1 MKYQKHDIFVALNDI
16 DLHDAKVVSI
26 KTDLRY
32 FGRHDFNSSQE
43 FLESFYEAICEKI
56 DLHTQT
62 IVVSTGTLALCNTD
76 IPFDIENSISEMGAL
91 TEFIRQQPGAVRS
104 NHPFASYAAIGKDAE
119 YICNDNSMHA
129 YGPNSPKSRML
140 ELGTQYLCF
149 GVHPYNST
157 TVIHHAEFLSNVPY
171 RYVKEFLHPI
181 LINGVVRKKLFYMHS
196 MYNKYKIVR
205 NLEQKLYPNFFD
217 AGFNFQEVDLGQG
230 KIYSFSMNDFF
241 EIAVSTF
248 KNDLYAFVETPI
260 LEKK

>member
-1 MKYQKHDIFVALNDI
+1 MRYQKHDISVALNDI

-43 FLESFYEAICEKI
+43 LLESFYEAICEKI

-62 IVVSTGTLALCNTD
+62 IVVATNTLALCNTD
-76 IPFDIENSISEMGAL
+76 IPFDIENSKSEMGAL
-91 TEFIRQQPGAVRS
+91 TEYIRLQPGAVRS
-104 NHPFASYAAIGKDAE
+104 NHPFASYTAIGKDAG
-119 YICNDNSMHA
+119 YICHDNSMHA

-140 ELGTQYLCF
+140 ELGAQYLCL
-149 GVHPYNST
+149 GVHPYDST
-157 TVIHHAEFLSNVPY
+157 TAIHHAEFLSNVPY

-181 LINGVVRKKLFYMHS
+181 LINGVIKKKPFYMHV
-196 MYNKYKIVR
+196 MDNQYNIVR
-205 NLEQKLYPNFFD
+205 NLEKKIYPNFFA

-241 EIAVSTF
+241 EIVISTF
-248 KNDLYAFVETPI
+248 KNDLYAYVETPI